1 LNGKSSAPQFYG
13 KNGQAHRANSS
24 RSGFSV

>member
-13 KNGQAHRANSS
+13 KNGQAHRANNS